1 MRENL
6 PAPAVLPRE
15 LQTGILFDAYGTLF
29 DVYSLGSL
37 AEELFPGYGAALA
50 KVWRERQVDYT
61 RLRTLSDRYVDFLT
75 VTEEALRYSC
85 ERLRLDLSDDACRRL
100 LGQYHRLDA
109 YPEALPTLELLR
121 AQGFA
126 LAILSNGTGAML
138 ESAVSAAGMSGLFTY
153 ILSADSVRKF
163 KTAPEVYRLGV
174 DAFACPAE
182 QLVFVSSNG
191 WDACCATGFGYRTLW
206 VNRSGD
212 PVERLGVVPTGEG
225 RSLSDI
231 AGFLGL
237 GVPTAP

>member
-1 MRENL
+1 MLE
-6 PAPAVLPRE
+6 AAALPRE
-15 LQTGILFDAYGTLF
+15 LRTGILFDAYGTLF

-37 AEELFPGYGAALA
+37 AEEIFPGHGASLA

-85 ERLRLDLSDDACRRL
+85 DRLRLDLSGDACRRL

-109 YPEALPTLELLR
+109 YPEALPTLGFLR
-121 AQGFA
+121 AHGFA
-126 LAILSNGTGAML
+126 LAILSNGTRSML

-163 KTAPEVYRLGV
+163 KTTPEVYQLGV

-206 VNRSGD
+206 VNRGGD
-212 PVERLGVVPTGEG
+212 PVERLGAVPAGEG

-231 AGFLGL
+231 VGFLGL
-237 GVPTAP
+237 KAPTAP